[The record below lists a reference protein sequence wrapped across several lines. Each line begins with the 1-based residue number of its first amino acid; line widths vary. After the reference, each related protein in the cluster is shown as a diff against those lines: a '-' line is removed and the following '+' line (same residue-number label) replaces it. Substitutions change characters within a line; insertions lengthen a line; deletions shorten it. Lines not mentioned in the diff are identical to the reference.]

1 MALPMLNFR
10 TLFKEKREDSWIRAL
25 PADTFGHFWS
35 LFWRFGGTCASM
47 ALWTRLADFRTTFR
61 IIFGTRFADEIA
73 EAFRLLFDLG
83 PTTFTLLGV
92 SGYSSIVFVVGS

>member
-10 TLFKEKREDSWIRAL
+10 TLFKEKQDDSWIRAL

-47 ALWTRLADFRTTFR
+47 GLSAFVADFQTTFR
-61 IIFGTRFADEIA
+61 VIFGTRFAEEIA
-73 EAFRLLFDLG
+73 AA
-83 PTTFTLLGV
+83 LLGSFCAGIHNFYT
-92 SGYSSIVFVVGS
+92 SGCLWLLQYRFCWG